1 MVKRLIDLVFSLTA
15 LLLLSPVFLLIA
27 IAIKLDSPGPV
38 FYAQERAGR
47 RGKSFRVLKF
57 RSMVA
62 DAERLGP
69 PLTGSAD
76 PRVTRV
82 GGWLR
87 GLSSTSCPSSSMS

>member
-1 MVKRLIDLVFSLTA
+1 MLKRAIDLVLSLVALA
-15 LLLLSPVFLLIA
+15 LLLPIFLLVA
-27 IAIKLDSPGPV
+27 VAIKLDSPGPV
-38 FYAQERAGR
+38 FYTQERAGR